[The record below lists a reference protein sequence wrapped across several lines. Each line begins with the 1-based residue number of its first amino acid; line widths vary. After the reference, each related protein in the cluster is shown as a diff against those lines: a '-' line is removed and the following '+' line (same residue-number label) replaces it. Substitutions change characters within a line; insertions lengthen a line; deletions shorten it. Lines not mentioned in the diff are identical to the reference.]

1 MVFLKLGFLEK
12 YFVTFKVD
20 SPLAKVLFRTQKKL
34 NLVNIMKIKNKN
46 NKKKFVMVA
55 FDMAQSSYWCY
66 PVRSVDIFWYF
77 EIYIRQWF
85 ETLEITYLHEVLW
98 SKIKKNADSAPRVA
112 KSYMSEYPLILEKK
126 ICTEC
131 YTQQEH
137 FKIDGLFEFQ
147 DTVKCLEKIS

>member
-1 MVFLKLGFLEK
+1 
-12 YFVTFKVD
+12 
-20 SPLAKVLFRTQKKL
+20 
-34 NLVNIMKIKNKN
+34 MKMKNNN

-77 EIYIRQWF
+77 VIYIRQWF

-126 ICTEC
+126 SVLNAIHSKSILKLMA
-131 YTQQEH
+131 YLSFRTQWNVWRKIPKKKVFIEWSIQELWADLRTH
-137 FKIDGLFEFQ
+137 NTKNKQ
-147 DTVKCLEKIS
+147 KS